1 MGCGFSNEKP
11 ESNRN
16 LRNKDITNIL
26 DDTQRSNF
34 LYLISASK
42 CISITTKEYEDSSF
56 IIQITFVKRRIT
68 LQHINHHCKIF
79 LNQ

>member
-11 ESNRN
+11 ESN

-34 LYLISASK
+34 LYLLSVSK
-42 CISITTKEYEDSSF
+42 CISITTKEYDDSLYSHF
-56 IIQITFVKRRIT
+56 FCYYK
-68 LQHINHHCKIF
+68 NENIF
-79 LNQ
+79 LTTVEHVASKSIANF

>member
-11 ESNRN
+11 ESN

-34 LYLISASK
+34 LYLISVSK
-42 CISITTKEYEDSSF
+42 CISITTKESEDSLYSYCF
-56 IIQITFVKRRIT
+56 CFHKNKNIYLTR
-68 LQHINHHCKIF
+68 H
-79 LNQ
+79 NQKVELAYNI